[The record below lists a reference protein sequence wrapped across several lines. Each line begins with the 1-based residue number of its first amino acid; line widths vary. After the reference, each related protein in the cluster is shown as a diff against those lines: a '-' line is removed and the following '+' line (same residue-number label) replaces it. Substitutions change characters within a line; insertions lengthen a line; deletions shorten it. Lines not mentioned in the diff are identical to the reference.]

1 MTSDD
6 LQQSVS
12 TETVG
17 QQLKTARERHGLS
30 VAQIADAQ
38 HLRSCIIQAIESGD
52 YGKIDSELFLKGYV
66 RAYAR
71 QVSLDADAV
80 IADLNRELE
89 PLRQQKVRELEASPL
104 VNIERRRRRKRR
116 IGKLLLLVTTLVLVG
131 ALVVMFVIPRFSP
144 GEAGAPVSTL
154 SGPDE
159 SLVKDEPAV
168 ASDSLQSTNS
178 EGRESGTGTTIASP
192 DNDLAGAA
200 DPASPENPD
209 AVDTSMEQSA
219 AAEVE
224 EAAAAP
230 QNPIESDQIPVV
242 AQSTE
247 PALAQPLVSDESGI
261 IAGRLE
267 IDFTGDC
274 WVQVRDATG
283 ARLASSLKR
292 AGDKLEVSGEV
303 PLKVVIGAVDTVKAI
318 RFQGK
323 VVDISDFPV
332 VNNRSEFTLTI

>member
-6 LQQSVS
+6 LQQPVS

-30 VAQIADAQ
+30 IAQIADAQ
-38 HLRSCIIQAIESGD
+38 HLRSCIIQSIESGD

-71 QVSLDADAV
+71 QVGLDGDAV

-89 PLRQQKVRELEASPL
+89 PMRQQKVRELEASPL

-116 IGKLLLLVTTLVLVG
+116 IGKFLLLVTALVLVG
-131 ALVVMFVIPRFSP
+131 VLAVMFVIPRLSP

-154 SGPDE
+154 SAPDE
-159 SLVKDEPAV
+159 PSAKDESAV
-168 ASDSLQSTNS
+168 ASDSLQSTTN
-178 EGRESGTGTTIASP
+178 EARESGTGVTATP
-192 DNDLAGAA
+192 DNDLTSAA
-200 DPASPENPD
+200 DPASSENPD
-209 AVDTSMEQSA
+209 AADAPVEQSVVT
-219 AAEVE
+219 EVGE
-224 EAAAAP
+224 SVAAP
-230 QNPIESDQIPVV
+230 QSPIESGQIPVV
-242 AQSTE
+242 AQTTE
-247 PALAQPLVSDESGI
+247 PALAQPPVSEESGVI
-261 IAGRLE
+261 SGTLE

-274 WVQVRDATG
+274 WVQVSDATG

-292 AGDKLEVSGEV
+292 AGDKLEVSGEA

-323 VVDISDFPV
+323 AVDIGDFPV

>member
-6 LQQSVS
+6 LQQPVS

-30 VAQIADAQ
+30 IAQIADAQ
-38 HLRSCIIQAIESGD
+38 HLRSCIIQSIESGD

-71 QVSLDADAV
+71 QVGLDGDAV

-89 PLRQQKVRELEASPL
+89 PMRQQKVRELEASPL

-144 GEAGAPVSTL
+144 EEAGVPASTL
-154 SGPDE
+154 SAPDDPLAKDE
-159 SLVKDEPAV
+159 SVV
-168 ASDSLQSTNS
+168 ASDSLQRTNS
-178 EGRESGTGTTIASP
+178 EGRESGAGITADSP

-200 DPASPENPD
+200 DPASSENPD
-209 AVDTSMEQSA
+209 AADAPVEQSVT
-219 AAEVE
+219 AEVG
-224 EAAAAP
+224 EAVAAP
-230 QNPIESDQIPVV
+230 ESPVESDQIPVV
-242 AQSTE
+242 AQTTE
-247 PALAQPLVSDESGI
+247 PALAKPPVSEDSGVI
-261 IAGRLE
+261 SGKLE

-323 VVDISDFPV
+323 AVDIGNFPV